1 MKIKIVIPEYIEMLP
16 PILENGK
23 LYISKKYGTA
33 IHLCCCGCG
42 TKIVTPLKPTDW
54 SITERN
60 GRVTLRPSVGNWNH
74 PCRSHYIIRDNRV
87 IEAGTMSDRAV
98 ELGRALNEVAKVA
111 YARKQSSH
119 PKHRHPSLLESFK
132 RCMKAMFR

>member
-1 MKIKIVIPEYIEMLP
+1 MKIKSIVPEYIELLP
-16 PILENGK
+16 PSLENGK

-33 IHLCCCGCG
+33 VHLCCCGCG

-60 GRVTLRPSVGNWNH
+60 GRVTLQPSVGNWNH

-87 IEAGTMSDRAV
+87 IEAGAMTKRGI
-98 ELGRALNEVAKVA
+98 EIGRAMNEAAKET
-111 YARKQSSH
+111 YAKKQSSH
-119 PKHRHPSLLESFK
+119 RTQLQPRLIDTFMRWLKKLFG
-132 RCMKAMFR
+132 